1 MKKRVIISYQN
12 LSEELVEIFKEKY
25 PHGYSE
31 YITKITKPNNDVIF
45 VVPIETE
52 DATYLVKVD
61 VKIDNKLTEEDFD
74 KILFTE
80 IPPIDKISEEIGEED
95 ESDDLGTNRIDADS
109 ISDTTGLDDE

>member
-1 MKKRVIISYQN
+1 MKKKAIISYQN
-12 LSEELVEIFKEKY
+12 LSEELLELFKERY

-45 VVPIETE
+45 VVPLETD
-52 DATYLVKVD
+52 DANYMVKVD

-80 IPPIDKISEEIGEED
+80 IPPVDKVPDDVNED
-95 ESDDLGTNRIDADS
+95 PENEDLGSNRIDSDS
-109 ISDTTGLDDE
+109 ISEPSNLDED